1 MLKYGSRRFYIELAF
16 LCVLYAVAG
25 YYFIRVD
32 AFERISEFVGSYEFW
47 QLDEFVL
54 LLLLS
59 PSLSLW
65 LCIRFAWEKKQEV
78 DSRHQQDV
86 SSLEQLKFDPQTG
99 LQNFRF
105 FETGLDSRINS
116 TSDNTQFVFY
126 LLSFENYHQLC
137 ESHHID
143 SVDDSLLQC
152 IAIIRDEF
160 TDHYSIGRTGQ
171 NEISIAF
178 ECIGIDCYQSSIT
191 VLKTV
196 MTRITKLRAPKLEC
210 SASIAYVRSADEGV
224 NTRRLIT
231 KARSAT
237 FTRTGSIGTGI
248 YVYDQEV
255 ENKKLNDL
263 QLVGELRTAIE
274 KDELELYYQPQVDLY
289 LGLTVGS
296 EALIRWNHPA
306 AGLLTPDKFVHL
318 LDHDAICLKYGEWLF
333 RKAIKRLTHLSK
345 DFPQQTVSIN
355 ISASHIQH
363 PRFFSQLTQALVG
376 HSSLLV
382 KNLVI
387 EVTESFKLSDHN
399 TAFDNMRKCKA
410 LGAKV
415 SLDDFG
421 TGYSSLNQLR
431 VLPVDEIKI
440 DRSFVSNIL
449 TDHNDFKLVSSILSL
464 AENFELDVVTE
475 GVENLNQIDKLL
487 MIGCRRVQGYYYSKP
502 VPEKAFD
509 EWLEESAVQPAIL

>member
-1 MLKYGSRRFYIELAF
+1 M
-16 LCVLYAVAG
+16 
-25 YYFIRVD
+25 
-32 AFERISEFVGSYEFW
+32 
-47 QLDEFVL
+47 
-54 LLLLS
+54 
-59 PSLSLW
+59 
-65 LCIRFAWEKKQEV
+65 
-78 DSRHQQDV
+78 
-86 SSLEQLKFDPQTG
+86 
-99 LQNFRF
+99 
-105 FETGLDSRINS
+105 
-116 TSDNTQFVFY
+116 
-126 LLSFENYHQLC
+126 
-137 ESHHID
+137 
-143 SVDDSLLQC
+143 
-152 IAIIRDEF
+152 
-160 TDHYSIGRTGQ
+160 
-171 NEISIAF
+171 
-178 ECIGIDCYQSSIT
+178 
-191 VLKTV
+191 
-196 MTRITKLRAPKLEC
+196 
-210 SASIAYVRSADEGV
+210 
-224 NTRRLIT
+224 
-231 KARSAT
+231 
-237 FTRTGSIGTGI
+237 
-248 YVYDQEV
+248 
-255 ENKKLNDL
+255 
-263 QLVGELRTAIE
+263 
-274 KDELELYYQPQVDLY
+274 
-289 LGLTVGS
+289 
-296 EALIRWNHPA
+296 
-306 AGLLTPDKFVHL
+306 PDKFVHL

-387 EVTESFKLSDHN
+387 EITESFKLSDHN